1 VHPVILQELAAERI
15 KAVIAEADDARRA
28 RQARRARRSGAGWR
42 GRERRPG
49 SPPPAAARPHVME
62 AVPTDTWPGPHEADS
77 QIGQL
82 ADDSRDPAIAR

>member
-1 VHPVILQELAAERI
+1 VHPVILQGLAAERI
-15 KAVIAEADDARRA
+15 KAMIAEADGARRV
-28 RQARRARRSGAGWR
+28 RQARRARRGGAGWR
-42 GRERRPG
+42 GRERGPG

-62 AVPTDTWPGPHEADS
+62 AVPTDTWPGPHEPAS